1 MITSS
6 IKTNLILKEIGVTRY
21 SLRSCK
27 EKTND
32 KEVHTYQKGNILT
45 LLDIG
50 FNDLPEDQAD
60 LLKAIIGA
68 IKPNQLNEKI
78 ESTHVKSAK
87 ELEKIISSNNDLT
100 GVIIFNDNEYEIE
113 APIPIIRSST
123 LQEIIKNPSLKK
135 PLWEKIKNNLIK

>member
-1 MITSS
+1 M
-6 IKTNLILKEIGVTRY
+6 
-21 SLRSCK
+21 
-27 EKTND
+27 
-32 KEVHTYQKGNILT
+32 
-45 LLDIG
+45 
-50 FNDLPEDQAD
+50 PEDQAD

-68 IKPNQLNEKI
+68 IKPNQSNEKI
-78 ESTHVKSAK
+78 ESTYVKSAK

-135 PLWEKIKNNLIK
+135 PLWEKIKINLIK

>member
-1 MITSS
+1 MITPS
-6 IKTNLILKEIGVTRY
+6 IKTNLILKEMGITRY
-21 SLRSCK
+21 ELRSHQ
-27 EKTND
+27 EKLPP
-32 KEVHTYQKGNILT
+32 KKIYSYQKGNILT

-68 IKPNQLNEKI
+68 IKPNQSNEKI

-87 ELEKIISSNNDLT
+87 ELEKIISSKNDLT

-135 PLWEKIKNNLIK
+135 PLWEKIKINLIK

>member
-45 LLDIG
+45 LLKQSY
-50 FNDLPEDQAD
+50 NDLSKDEAK
-60 LLKAIIGA
+60 LLDAIIDA
-68 IKPNQLNEKI
+68 VNSANNQTFHNSSCLDNINEFISSCLNIKG
-78 ESTHVKSAK
+78 
-87 ELEKIISSNNDLT
+87 IISFSSSINNIKSSIPFVNSSPL
-100 GVIIFNDNEYEIE
+100 E
-113 APIPIIRSST
+113 AMISDKESKKILWKK
-123 LQEIIKNPSLKK
+123 LQDTIL
-135 PLWEKIKNNLIK
+135 